1 MSLNITLLLVCLLIS
16 HWCSYE
22 AWAGNKVSSSAS
34 SAPPPCATTCFSEP
48 CGTAGLRYGKYCG
61 VGHTGCPGV
70 EPCDEIDKCCMA
82 HDSCVGDGMGI
93 FDVKCH
99 TELKDCLKAIPKSAK
114 PFEGNTCPW
123 DTVKKAIT
131 AGMDLGIAFGSLLK
145 GGQGGG
151 DGNVDLGSLLGNL
164 GGGVQGG
171 GGAPHHH
178 QGGKRRKKTKTTTT
192 NNNAYDGE
200 L

>member
-1 MSLNITLLLVCLLIS
+1 
-16 HWCSYE
+16 
-22 AWAGNKVSSSAS
+22 
-34 SAPPPCATTCFSEP
+34 
-48 CGTAGLRYGKYCG
+48 
-61 VGHTGCPGV
+61 
-70 EPCDEIDKCCMA
+70 
-82 HDSCVGDGMGI
+82 MGI

-99 TELKDCLKAIPKSAK
+99 TELKDCLKAIPESAK

-164 GGGVQGG
+164 GGGGG
-171 GGAPHHH
+171 GGAPPHH
-178 QGGKRRKKTKTTTT
+178 QGGKRRKKTKTAT
-192 NNNAYDGE
+192 NDNAYDGE